1 VAGGA
6 IPFSCQGPDNGFA
19 LEGAATIAWEVAEG
33 RAGVLDRAVIQV
45 GGGALAAA
53 CVQGLSVLAAL
64 PVIDTVQT
72 TGAHPLERAVGRLRA
87 RAASGTGAYGTG
99 GAGAGPGG
107 AVDEALA
114 DAARHR
120 SRYMW
125 PWETEPASVATG
137 ILDDETYDWLV
148 VARAMLATGGAPVV
162 VGEAALEEA
171 NRLARSATGIDVN
184 ETGSA
189 GLAGLLAL
197 ARAGRVTPGSDVL
210 VLFTGL
216 RRPDTRL
223 S

>member
-1 VAGGA
+1 
-6 IPFSCQGPDNGFA
+6 
-19 LEGAATIAWEVAEG
+19 
-33 RAGVLDRAVIQV
+33 
-45 GGGALAAA
+45 
-53 CVQGLSVLAAL
+53 LSVLAAL

-87 RAASGTGAYGTG
+87 RAGAGGAGGAGWGATGTGAG
-99 GAGAGPGG
+99 GAL
-107 AVDEALA
+107 DEALA

-210 VLFTGL
+210 VLFTGR